1 MRLLIDMDDVIADTL
16 NYTITCLENNGVFV
30 NRKELSGKYL
40 EDILTKEQV
49 KFMHKMTNSVSYF
62 KRIPIK
68 PNCYSVLKKLQKQ
81 YEIRIISCAFVF
93 PHSMNAK
100 YWWIHKYLDF
110 ISSRQ
115 IIFCGNKNDVY
126 GDIMIDDNVYN
137 LRDFIG
143 EKYLFSAPH
152 NITEKSYKRLD
163 SWLDVEE
170 KLCIKHK

>member
-49 KFMHKMTNSVSYF
+49 DFMHKMTNSVSYF

-68 PNCYSVLKKLQKQ
+68 PNCYSVLKKLQGQ
-81 YEIRIISCAFVF
+81 YEIRIVSCAFVF
-93 PHSMNAK
+93 PHSMNSK
-100 YWWIHKYLDF
+100 YWWLRKYLDF

-126 GDIMIDDNVYN
+126 GDIIIDDVVDN
-137 LRDFIG
+137 LQSFDG
-143 EKYLFSAPH
+143 DKYLFSAPH
-152 NITEKSYKRLD
+152 NINASGFKRFD
-163 SWLDVEE
+163 TWLDIE
-170 KLCIKHK
+170 KQLCH